1 MTIPDK
7 NNSMVEIT
15 GAVRAV
21 MHNFFRRVFG
31 IISGGPSSI
40 ENAFLV
46 HLELIA
52 RSSNSDANGSLIE
65 SKLHLLN
72 IIGLQ
77 ERPAGDFQVIDV
89 LFFLCLASASSC

>member
-1 MTIPDK
+1 MHVHLADIPSVLKDEVVAIRGVIVTIPDK

-21 MHNFFRRVFG
+21 MHDFFRWVFG

-52 RSSNSDANGSLIE
+52 RSSNSDANRSLIE
-65 SKLHLLN
+65 SKLHLIN
-72 IIGLQ
+72 IVRL
-77 ERPAGDFQVIDV
+77 
-89 LFFLCLASASSC
+89 